1 MKNEKKDFFAHKANE
16 YEQNVKRVTN
26 VQNIADGIL
35 KEVSYTKNMH
45 ILDFGSGTG
54 LLTQEIAPYVRS
66 ITAVDMSTAMNA
78 VLSEKIKSFACD
90 LKVLEIDITKEKHDH
105 LLTNIDS
112 IISSM
117 TIHHVEDIEDLLTK
131 FYDMLNE
138 NGTIG
143 LADLETENGSFHTDD
158 TGVFHF
164 GFEKESFLQIAKK
177 VGFRDL
183 KVETVSVASKPHGD
197 FPIFLLTG
205 RK

>member
-1 MKNEKKDFFAHKANE
+1 MAEKKDYFAHKADI
-16 YEQNVKRVTN
+16 YENNAKRVSN

-35 KEVSYTKNMH
+35 KNITYSKDMH

-54 LLTQEIAPYVRS
+54 LLTQEIAPFVGN
-66 ITAVDMSTAMNA
+66 ITAVDMSTSMNE
-78 VLSEKIKSFACD
+78 VLKSKIDGFPCP
-90 LKVLEIDITKEKHDH
+90 LEVLELDITKEKHDH
-105 LLTNIDS
+105 ITNLDG

-117 TIHHVEDIEDLLTK
+117 TIHHVKDIEDLFTK

-143 LADLETENGSFHTDD
+143 LADLETEDGSFHTDD
-158 TGVFHF
+158 TGVHHF
-164 GFEKESFLQIAKK
+164 GFDKDEFLAVAKK
-177 VGFRDL
+177 VGFKDL
-183 KVETVSVASKPHGD
+183 KIETISVASKPHGD

>member
-1 MKNEKKDFFAHKANE
+1 MAEKKDYFAHKADV
-16 YEQNVKRVTN
+16 YENNAKRVSN

-35 KEVSYTKNMH
+35 KNITYSKDMH

-54 LLTQEIAPYVRS
+54 LLTQEIAPYVGN

-78 VLSEKIKSFACD
+78 VLRAKTDGFPCPLE
-90 LKVLEIDITKEKHDH
+90 VLELDITKEKHDH
-105 LLTNIDS
+105 IANLDG

-117 TIHHVEDIEDLLTK
+117 TIHHVKDIEDLFRK

-143 LADLETENGSFHTDD
+143 LADLETEDGSFHTDD
-158 TGVFHF
+158 TGVHHF
-164 GFEKESFLQIAKK
+164 GFDKEWFLAVAKK
-177 VGFRDL
+177 VGFKEL
-183 KVETVSVASKPHGD
+183 KIETISVASKPHGD

>member
-1 MKNEKKDFFAHKANE
+1 MMNEKKDFFAHKAKE

-35 KEVSYTKNMH
+35 KEVSYTKDMH

-54 LLTQEIAPYVRS
+54 LLTQEIAPYVGN

-78 VLSEKIKSFACD
+78 VLSEKIEGFACD
-90 LKVLEIDITKEKHDH
+90 LKVLEIDITKEKHEH
-105 LLTNIDS
+105 LFSNLDS

-117 TIHHVEDIEDLLTK
+117 TIHHVEDIEDLFVK
-131 FYDMLNE
+131 FYNMLGE

-164 GFEKESFLQIAKK
+164 GFEKEAFLQIAKK

>member
-1 MKNEKKDFFAHKANE
+1 MSEKKDYFAHKAEN
-16 YEQNVKRVTN
+16 YEENVKRVTN

-35 KEVSYTKNMH
+35 KELSYSKDMH

-54 LLTQEIAPYVRS
+54 LLTQEIAPFVGS
-66 ITAVDMSTAMNA
+66 ITAIDMSEAMNK
-78 VLSEKIKSFACD
+78 VLSEKIVDFPCD
-90 LKVLEIDITKEKHDH
+90 LEVLKLDITKEKYVNK
-105 LLTNIDS
+105 LQNIDG

-117 TIHHVEDIEDLLTK
+117 TIHHVEDIEDLFTK
-131 FYDMLNE
+131 FYNLLNV

-143 LADLETENGSFHTDD
+143 LADLEKENGSFHSED

-164 GFEKESFLQIAKK
+164 GFDKDNFLSIAKK
-177 VGFRDL
+177 VGFKDL
-183 KVETVSVASKPHGD
+183 KVETISTASKPHGN